1 MVRCREIQP
10 DDLDKVVTLLIEGF
24 SNVRYCNET
33 VWRLGDHRPLPGLP
47 RYGYVLEH
55 DGTLVGVV
63 LLIFTEMHVGGR
75 THVRCN
81 TSSWY
86 VRPAYRVYASLLA
99 MQASRHRNVTFFNVT
114 PAPTTWPIL
123 EALGY
128 TRFAAGL
135 MVALPLLTRT
145 AEPARVGLPGP
156 TICPDSG
163 LGQAE
168 IDLLREHQRFGC
180 LTLIC
185 EADGQRFPFVF
196 KVQRRRMFRVA
207 RLLYCRDITT
217 LRRFARP
224 IGVFLA
230 RRGCLLI
237 KVDSDGPL
245 PGFVGLY
252 LNDRPKYR
260 KGGDQ
265 VHPGDLAYS
274 EEAMFSFLA

>member
-128 TRFAAGL
+128 TALRRRLDGGASTPRPDRRAGACRAAG
-135 MVALPLLTRT
+135 ADD
-145 AEPARVGLPGP
+145 LPGP
-156 TICPDSG
+156 RSWPGGNRSASG
-163 LGQAE
+163 TSALRLPHA
-168 IDLLREHQRFGC
+168 DL
-180 LTLIC
+180 
-185 EADGQRFPFVF
+185 
-196 KVQRRRMFRVA
+196 
-207 RLLYCRDITT
+207 
-217 LRRFARP
+217 
-224 IGVFLA
+224 
-230 RRGCLLI
+230 RG
-237 KVDSDGPL
+237 
-245 PGFVGLY
+245 
-252 LNDRPKYR
+252 
-260 KGGDQ
+260 
-265 VHPGDLAYS
+265 
-274 EEAMFSFLA
+274 